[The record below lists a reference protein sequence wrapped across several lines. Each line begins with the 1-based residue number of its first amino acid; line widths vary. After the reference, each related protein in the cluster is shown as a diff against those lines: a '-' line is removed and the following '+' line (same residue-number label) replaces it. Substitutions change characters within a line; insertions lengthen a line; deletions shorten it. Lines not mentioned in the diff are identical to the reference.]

1 LTAPGVLAVETGIKK
16 DSMSAVLTL
25 KGEAVALAKAL
36 LSTEE
41 ILDLKHGTVATLQR
55 VVMPR
60 STYPKT
66 WKSGKAE

>member
-1 LTAPGVLAVETGIKK
+1 MA
-16 DSMSAVLTL
+16 AVLTL
-25 KGEAVALAKAL
+25 KGEAVALATAL

-41 ILDLKHGTVATLQR
+41 ILDLTHGTVATLQR

-60 STYPKT
+60 GTYPKV